1 MVFIESLKS
10 LLTGCR
16 TFGGL
21 LDNINYIWFATG
33 PYFQIVNSKN
43 GKTIASWTFG
53 AVLKDFT
60 TKVVCVEQISR
71 CNSNFPLLALGL
83 ECESDHGMICIFDIV
98 KSKVLRVIHIDNKVS
113 KYRGKYC
120 YDKFL

>member
-1 MVFIESLKS
+1 MGFILFINIF
-10 LLTGCR
+10 LTGSR
-16 TFGGL
+16 TNGGL

-33 PYFQIVNSKN
+33 SYFQIVNSKN

-53 AVLKDFT
+53 AVLKDLT

-71 CNSNFPLLALGL
+71 SNSKDPLLLLGL
-83 ECESDHGMICIFDIV
+83 ECDSDRGMICIFDIV

-113 KYRGKYC
+113 KYC
-120 YDKFL
+120 